1 MSGSASGRHCTDPVT
16 CEFFDRCNPPR
27 PSDHIGYLPRI
38 HSRTD
43 VFPPCTVA
51 FLRRLNSV
59 TQSCTARKTLALF
72 GDEKLFISTTRT
84 EVAASKNGA

>member
-38 HSRTD
+38 DSRTA
-43 VFPPCTVA
+43 VFPPVHCRV
-51 FLRRLNSV
+51 
-59 TQSCTARKTLALF
+59 LA
-72 GDEKLFISTTRT
+72 TTEQRD
-84 EVAASKNGA
+84 AILYSKENAGSLWR